1 VLKMPSLVLRAAA
14 VPPSGTARID
24 GIINETVAGNEAP
37 LAQTL
42 VTVTNVVTRAV
53 RKVQTDPRGTFQVTR
68 LTAGRYEISADR
80 NGYIP
85 LTRDGIDDPAIEVK
99 IGEGEVVSTT
109 LTMRRAGVVSGAV
122 YDDSGN
128 PVAGYTVTL
137 RRFGVEQG
145 VPVLHGPQPF
155 QPVGG
160 VKSTIYTDDAGR
172 YRIFGV
178 PPGQYV
184 VVVMRYAPP
193 AADVRP
199 TRADIEQALAE
210 VRAVT
215 RQASRPG
222 LALPAPRSS
231 RPAPLPVA
239 QKERLPVFHPG
250 TVDPLAAARVKVDS
264 GTELTAIDIAL
275 TDAFPVTVSGVVR
288 FERAAVRTNIEMNI
302 ERVDVQGGP
311 VLRAFVED
319 GKFTAQSVAPGRYLI
334 TARTEPRVADA
345 SLFMAGRAF
354 VEVGATDVEGVVVT
368 LQPTVVVSG
377 RVTPPQGVPLGTNPI
392 QVSVEPVDRLDGAP
406 RAVRAAADGRFT
418 LRGVVPGRY
427 RIRLASASSAPIPW
441 IVQALDVQK
450 RELPDQILE
459 ISASAGPTEVVVHV
473 GTR

>member
-1 VLKMPSLVLRAAA
+1 MTDEARGARPSRRIDVTRGDVAVNVDVLKMPSLVLRAAA

-53 RKVQTDPRGTFQVTR
+53 RKVQTNPRGTFQVTR

-178 PPGQYV
+178 PPGEYV
-184 VVVMRYAPP
+184 VVVCDMRRLLPMS
-193 AADVRP
+193 VRRER
-199 TRADIEQALAE
+199 TS
-210 VRAVT
+210 
-215 RQASRPG
+215 SRHW
-222 LALPAPRSS
+222 PRS
-231 RPAPLPVA
+231 
-239 QKERLPVFHPG
+239 
-250 TVDPLAAARVKVDS
+250 
-264 GTELTAIDIAL
+264 AL
-275 TDAFPVTVSGVVR
+275 
-288 FERAAVRTNIEMNI
+288 
-302 ERVDVQGGP
+302 
-311 VLRAFVED
+311 
-319 GKFTAQSVAPGRYLI
+319 
-334 TARTEPRVADA
+334 
-345 SLFMAGRAF
+345 
-354 VEVGATDVEGVVVT
+354 
-368 LQPTVVVSG
+368 
-377 RVTPPQGVPLGTNPI
+377 
-392 QVSVEPVDRLDGAP
+392 
-406 RAVRAAADGRFT
+406 
-418 LRGVVPGRY
+418 
-427 RIRLASASSAPIPW
+427 
-441 IVQALDVQK
+441 
-450 RELPDQILE
+450 
-459 ISASAGPTEVVVHV
+459 
-473 GTR
+473 